1 MRAQS
6 EDKPVLEAIP
16 VASALSPKSISYRAD
31 SKSHLVPDEELELL
45 TKIEKP
51 FQAGVAL
58 LCLGI
63 AIPSIPQ
70 AWPAI
75 TALQNNQPVET
86 GALWLAILAGSVVG
100 TIAFGINAIMGHTN
114 AEKLLKEI
122 RNRPTMAT
130 R

>member
-6 EDKPVLEAIP
+6 KDKPALEAIP
-16 VASALSPKSISYRAD
+16 IASALSPKSISYRAD
-31 SKSHLVPDEELELL
+31 PKTHLVPDEELELL
-45 TKIEKP
+45 TKIENP
-51 FQAGVAL
+51 IQAAVAL

-75 TALQNNQPVET
+75 TALQNSQPVEAGT
-86 GALWLAILAGSVVG
+86 LWLAILAGSAVG
-100 TIAFGINAIMGHTN
+100 AVAFGINAIKGHNN

-122 RNRPTMAT
+122 RDRPTMPT